1 VPKAK
6 IHIRRIQ
13 NITSRYT
20 KHKVYID
27 GFMVGSLK
35 CGEAKWFDIN
45 DEGIMQIMIRE
56 QGLNSNG
63 VEFSVIQGNEYFFEC
78 GRYRAGAGLRLNYLG
93 TLRFEKVL
101 LF

>member
-1 VPKAK
+1 MPKAK

-45 DEGIMQIMIRE
+45 DEGIIQIMIRE
-56 QGLNSNG
+56 QDLNSNR
-63 VEFSVIQGNEYFFEC
+63 I
-78 GRYRAGAGLRLNYLG
+78 
-93 TLRFEKVL
+93 
-101 LF
+101 

>member
-1 VPKAK
+1 MPKAK

-13 NITSRYT
+13 NITARYT

-45 DEGIMQIMIRE
+45 DEGIIQIMIRE
-56 QGLNSNG
+56 QDLNSNR
-63 VEFSVIQGNEYFFEC
+63 I
-78 GRYRAGAGLRLNYLG
+78 
-93 TLRFEKVL
+93 
-101 LF
+101 